1 MSGALRTQRPADPVD
16 AKRNGVVMAEVERI
30 WRITID
36 GQSRIE
42 IRLFTGPDGEQ
53 QVVLD
58 QLGAGSAGGVFGVDV
73 ARAIA
78 QVMLEACEVSSALS
92 EQLAMA

>member
-1 MSGALRTQRPADPVD
+1 
-16 AKRNGVVMAEVERI
+16 MAEVERI
-30 WRITID
+30 WRIVTSEQ
-36 GQSRIE
+36 GRIE

-58 QLGAGSAGGVFGVDV
+58 QFGAENAAGVFGVDV

-78 QVMLEACEVSSALS
+78 QVMLEACEVAAAIS
-92 EQLAMA
+92 EQLTMA